1 MSVCVFISLF
11 GSGSTRSLVSVCK
24 ELGMNSSR
32 IGGSQLVQS
41 LLSQLLWQPSHVGIG
56 FMGKSDV
63 GAREQQL

>member
-1 MSVCVFISLF
+1 MSVRVLISLF
-11 GSGSTRSLVSVCK
+11 GSGSTRSLVYVCK
-24 ELGMNSSR
+24 ELGTNSSR

-56 FMGKSDV
+56 SMGKSDV